1 MVVIT
6 VSGLSV
12 KTDLNIRS
20 KHMKS
25 LILNEFVKELREACE
40 NNSSRVASKNEN
52 ILHLENGDEETVV
65 FISEKNVVLKYH
77 SHIGMLKDELEEFLP
92 LARVWKDNYSYKKYS
107 LSILMGPNDWYYE
120 LKKAKIL
127 GLIRGMNIK
136 Q

>member
-1 MVVIT
+1 MA
-6 VSGLSV
+6 
-12 KTDLNIRS
+12 KLNFIE
-20 KHMKS
+20 
-25 LILNEFVKELREACE
+25 LVKELKEACE

-52 ILHLENGDEETVV
+52 ILHLENGDEEIVI
-65 FISEKNVVLKYH
+65 FLGEKNVVLKYH
-77 SHIGMLKDELEEFLP
+77 SHTGMLKDELEEFLP

-107 LSILMGPNDWYYE
+107 LSILIGPNDWYYE

>member
-1 MVVIT
+1 
-6 VSGLSV
+6 
-12 KTDLNIRS
+12 
-20 KHMKS
+20 MKS
-25 LILNEFVKELREACE
+25 LISNEFIKELREACN

-52 ILHLENGDEETVV
+52 ILHLENGDEEIVV
-65 FISEKNVVLKYH
+65 FLSEKNIVFKYH
-77 SHIGMLKDELEEFLP
+77 SHTGMSKDELEEFLP

-107 LSILMGPNDWYYE
+107 LSILVGPDDWYYE

>member
-1 MVVIT
+1 MVIT
-6 VSGLSV
+6 VSGLPV

-25 LILNEFVKELREACE
+25 LI
-40 NNSSRVASKNEN
+40 
-52 ILHLENGDEETVV
+52 
-65 FISEKNVVLKYH
+65 KYH

-107 LSILMGPNDWYYE
+107 LSILMGPNDWFYD

>member
-1 MVVIT
+1 MVKHLISLVLFI
-6 VSGLSV
+6 GGE
-12 KTDLNIRS
+12 KNMAKLN
-20 KHMKS
+20 
-25 LILNEFVKELREACE
+25 LVELVKELRETCE
-40 NNSSRVASKNEN
+40 NNSSKVASKNEN
-52 ILHLENGDEETVV
+52 ILHLENGDEEIVV

-77 SHIGMLKDELEEFLP
+77 SHTGMLKDELEEFLP

-107 LSILMGPNDWYYE
+107 LSILIGPNDWYYE